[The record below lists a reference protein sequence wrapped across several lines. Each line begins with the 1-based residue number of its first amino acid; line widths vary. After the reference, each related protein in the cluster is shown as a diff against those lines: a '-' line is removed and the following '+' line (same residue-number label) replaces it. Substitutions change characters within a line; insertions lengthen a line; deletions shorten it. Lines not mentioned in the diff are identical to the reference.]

1 MDMSEDIAGLKK
13 MVADDQYDHKTR
25 EMQLDEM
32 ADFHARL
39 SRCETFDV
47 ALSRRVTALEDGSRG
62 HYEDDPLKSMMP
74 LVWIMVLLTVA
85 PLVIDLVNSWRSSQS
100 S

>member
-1 MDMSEDIAGLKK
+1 MDEPTSEP
-13 MVADDQYDHKTR
+13 KTR

-39 SRCETFDV
+39 SRCETMDV
-47 ALSRRVTALEDGSRG
+47 ALSRRITSLEDAGRG
-62 HYEDDPLKSMMP
+62 HYDDDPMKSMMP

-85 PLVIDLVNSWRSSQS
+85 PLVVELVGKWKLSES
-100 S
+100 